1 MEALPS
7 GRELRAREQSLPLE
21 EEMASTLRARP
32 PSPPINQVLVE
43 EDDPAADDEDGD
55 EGRLGR
61 AGVLGWS
68 CAEPARRFSR

>member
-7 GRELRAREQSLPLE
+7 GSELRVREQSLPLE

-43 EDDPAADDEDGD
+43 EDDPAADDEAD
-55 EGRLGR
+55 EGKLGR
-61 AGVLGWS
+61 AGELGWS
-68 CAEPARRFSR
+68 CAEPEEQI